1 MLLKKLQQNL
11 TPGRSP
17 SERLLG
23 NWQLMGFQ
31 CTVVVL

>member
-1 MLLKKLQQNL
+1 MLLKKVQPNL
-11 TPGRSP
+11 TPRRSP

-31 CTVVVL
+31 CIAVVL

>member
-1 MLLKKLQQNL
+1 MLLKKVQLNL
-11 TPGRSP
+11 IPGRSP

-31 CTVVVL
+31 CIVVVL